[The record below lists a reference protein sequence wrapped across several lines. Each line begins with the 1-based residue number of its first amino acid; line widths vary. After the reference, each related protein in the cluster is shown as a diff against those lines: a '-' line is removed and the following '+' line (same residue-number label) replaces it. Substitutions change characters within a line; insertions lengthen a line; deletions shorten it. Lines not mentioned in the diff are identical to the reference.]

1 MKQTLQ
7 MKRSGKKR
15 RLPSQIALEP
25 VISQPLPSATLSEVP
40 VSIPPQFPQYTRSFA
55 GMGECR
61 FPRRQASQPHCAVSG
76 QELPLRASELRSP
89 AKSPWMRLTCRSTPG
104 RFTGRPAIRPQ
115 RPLCGMQACV
125 RNRTFS
131 ATRTWNQTG
140 LEKNSDRRGLP
151 RRLNN
156 PRL

>member
-7 MKRSGKKR
+7 MKRSGEKR
-15 RLPSQIALEP
+15 RLPLQITLEP

-40 VSIPPQFPQYTRSFA
+40 VSIPPQFPQYARSFA

-61 FPRRQASQPHCAVSG
+61 FPSRQASHHCAVSR
-76 QELPLRASELRSP
+76 QERPLRASGLRSP
-89 AKSPWMRLTCRSTPG
+89 AKSPWMRLACRSTSG
-104 RFTGRPAIRPQ
+104 RFAGRPAIRRQ
-115 RPLCGMQACV
+115 RPLCGMKACV

-131 ATRTWNQTG
+131 ATRTWDQTG

-151 RRLNN
+151 RRLNSS
-156 PRL
+156 RL